1 MRRAVGVAVFS
12 GLALSLLF
20 SVAAFPSLSATS
32 NLLRFLNS
40 DYLSVGE
47 VCRRWGER
55 PLNVAAFRSAEDDE
69 PVRGAMACSL
79 LKNQDDYFGMDT
91 REIEQLFGDP
101 RGYFISERHPAYLI
115 EIAKTK
121 KDDSWQAVF
130 MTDQDAK
137 VTDVFV
143 HKNCC

>member
-1 MRRAVGVAVFS
+1 MRRAVGVAVVS

-20 SVAAFPSLSATS
+20 AVAVFPSLSATS
-32 NLLRFLNS
+32 NLLRFLSS

-55 PLNVAAFRSAEDDE
+55 PLDVAAFRSAEDNE

-79 LKNQDDYFGMDT
+79 LKNQDDHVGMDT
-91 REIEQLFGDP
+91 QEIEQLFGDP
-101 RGYFISERHPAYLI
+101 GGYFISEIHPAYLI
-115 EIAKTK
+115 EIAKTR
-121 KDDSWQAVF
+121 KDDSWQVVF
-130 MTDQDAK
+130 MTGRDAK
-137 VTDVFV
+137 VTDIFV

>member
-20 SVAAFPSLSATS
+20 AVAAFPSLSATS
-32 NLLRFLNS
+32 NLLRFLSS

-55 PLNVAAFRSAEDDE
+55 PLDVAAFRSAEDDE
-69 PVRGAMACSL
+69 PARGAMACSL
-79 LKNQDDYFGMDT
+79 LKNQGDYVGMDT
-91 REIEQLFGDP
+91 REIEQLFGGP
-101 RGYFISERHPAYLI
+101 GGYFISERHPAYLI
-115 EIAKTK
+115 ETAKTR
-121 KDDSWQAVF
+121 KDNSWQIVF
-130 MTDQDAK
+130 MTARDAQK
-137 VTDVFV
+137 TDVFV